1 MHRGDADRALKKL
14 IEAGLIE
21 RAGRGDYRLANPLL
35 RRRLTEQQGV

>member
-14 IEAGLIE
+14 IEADLIE